1 MQISNQEK
9 CDFYDYYEYWTN
21 DNKCNLL
28 RWNHDIHQMTISLIE
43 LFKIGNITGFLE
55 REWHLLYVSLTYF
68 IRRYQIVTSFPA
80 EYIPR
85 LVLSSTQWAI
95 AIKC

>member
-1 MQISNQEK
+1 MIWLIIVNNVQVIIKYS
-9 CDFYDYYEYWTN
+9 W
-21 DNKCNLL
+21 L
-28 RWNHDIHQMTISLIE
+28 RWNPDIQKTISLIE
-43 LFKIGNITGFLE
+43 LFKIGNITGFLDG
-55 REWHLLYVSLTYF
+55 EWHLLYVSLTYF
-68 IRRYQIVTSFPA
+68 VRRYQIVISFPA

>member
-1 MQISNQEK
+1 MIWLIIVNNVQVIIKYS
-9 CDFYDYYEYWTN
+9 W
-21 DNKCNLL
+21 L
-28 RWNHDIHQMTISLIE
+28 RWNPDIQKTISLIE
-43 LFKIGNITGFLE
+43 LFKIGNITGFLDG
-55 REWHLLYVSLTYF
+55 EWHPLYVSLTYF
-68 IRRYQIVTSFPA
+68 IRRYQIVISFPA